1 MSEHEGLV
9 KRLRDKIERACS
21 DIADTL
27 PPAFDQPDDVKRR
40 RMAMVQAHNL
50 LQDMKSPLSDIEA
63 RALAAEKERD
73 AYKGLHKAASDMRDD
88 LMRRIDAFLAGRT
101 ETEDAVSS
109 DLSNVRVTGLPFTAA
124 PPDGGVLRD
133 PGIHPYS
140 PSAMHMGDCSICGN
154 VADAPVHRPGGGR

>member
-1 MSEHEGLV
+1 MSEHEGLIE
-9 KRLRDKIERACS
+9 RLRATMPNILRQAALEARGVIEA
-21 DIADTL
+21 L
-27 PPAFDQPDDVKRR
+27 
-40 RMAMVQAHNL
+40 
-50 LQDMKSPLSDIEA
+50 EA
-63 RALAAEKERD
+63 RALAAEARVREAEGLLREVASPAPLAYQEMER
-73 AYKGLHKAASDMRDD
+73 LFS
-88 LMRRIDAFLAGRT
+88 RIDAFLAGRT